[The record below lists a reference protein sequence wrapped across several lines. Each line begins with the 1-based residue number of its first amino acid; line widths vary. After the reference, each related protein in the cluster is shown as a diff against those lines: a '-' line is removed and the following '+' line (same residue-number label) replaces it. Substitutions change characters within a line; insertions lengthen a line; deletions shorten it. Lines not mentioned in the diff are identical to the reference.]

1 MPDPEPRGRPI
12 KQAGVD
18 PAHAEERAAVLSLLP
33 LLATFVFYLLP
44 RSIETSVA
52 VQFLPQILAYLCLGL
67 WAALNTN
74 PIERLGLSRR
84 GFLNGLRLGTAVGLL
99 LGLMNSL
106 VIIWLVP
113 RLGKDIGFLR
123 NTPHAALPV
132 IVMVPWFITGIAILV
147 EVNYRGFLLG
157 RLRHRFMT
165 WCTPQ
170 GREVAAL
177 LALLLSTLAFAFD
190 PFMVATFQ
198 HLHWIAVWDGL
209 IWGAIWLRRRNLYAT
224 ITAHTV
230 EVIILYLTVRWWL
243 DHRPDMP

>member
-1 MPDPEPRGRPI
+1 MPAPGARGPCST
-12 KQAGVD
+12 QAEEAGGS
-18 PAHAEERAAVLSLLP
+18 ERAAALSLAP
-33 LLATFVFYLLP
+33 LLSIFAFYLLP
-44 RSIETSVA
+44 GSLQASVV
-52 VQFLPQILAYLCLGL
+52 VQFLPQILAYLSLTL
-67 WAALNTN
+67 WMALNTD

-99 LGLMNSL
+99 LGLMNSQ

-123 NTPHAALPV
+123 DTPHAALPWF
-132 IVMVPWFITGIAILV
+132 VMVPWFITGIALFI
-147 EVNYRGFLLG
+147 EINYRGFLLG
-157 RLRHRFMT
+157 RLHLLLTT
-165 WCTPQ
+165 WSPGP

-190 PFMVATFQ
+190 PFMVATFK

-224 ITAHTV
+224 ITAHAV
-230 EVIILYLTVRWWL
+230 EVTILYLTVRWWL
-243 DHRPDMP
+243 DHSVGMP